1 MRIVAAFLA
10 VALTSCGYH
19 VAGHSDVLPKTIKT
33 VCIPPFANVTIR
45 YKLTDRLAE
54 ELAKE
59 FIARTRYRVVSD
71 PNTAD
76 MVLRGAVLGYF
87 STPTIFDPVTS
98 RASAVDVYVRMSV
111 SVVERATGKTLFNRP
126 SFESR
131 ERYEIS
137 SDARAY
143 FEESDAGLN
152 RVSKQVAQQL
162 VTSILENF

>member
-1 MRIVAAFLA
+1 MKVVVGLLA
-10 VALTSCGYH
+10 VALASCGYH

-76 MVLRGAVLGYF
+76 MVVRGAVLGYT
-87 STPTIFDPVTS
+87 SSPTIFDPQS
-98 RASAVDVYVRMSV
+98 GRASAVDVYVRMAV
-111 SVVERATGKTLFNRP
+111 SVVERATGKALYNRP

-137 SDARAY
+137 TDPRAY